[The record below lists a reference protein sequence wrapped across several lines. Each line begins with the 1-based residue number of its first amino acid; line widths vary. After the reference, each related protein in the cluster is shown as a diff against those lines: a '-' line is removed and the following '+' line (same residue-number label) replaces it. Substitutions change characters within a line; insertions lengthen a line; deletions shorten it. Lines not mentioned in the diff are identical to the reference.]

1 MPILWPS
8 LRQVELVDARHCIS
22 SLQVRSL
29 LYLKHRLNVCIVIV
43 FICGT
48 TRKLTEYAHIILRL
62 FLSFFLSR
70 THTHTHTNVTCRINP
85 DYVSPRITE
94 ALIQRGRRSC
104 FMIDKKG
111 FLPAHVACSRH
122 CSPEKLDMLLRVN
135 PDSLFAITSSGD
147 TLLSLATK
155 TATKSHPNYALIN
168 DIRNRLDLS
177 TAAAAAHPSRV
188 SSTDSS
194 EQGTNSRGTEGF
206 GSSFGS
212 TSYNEATSPMA
223 QVRQPKCKRKRKRKI
238 TIDDQDTRT
247 AIKTEVSEQANLL
260 LHFSRHMDD
269 DVGKYIA
276 QV

>member
-1 MPILWPS
+1 
-8 LRQVELVDARHCIS
+8 
-22 SLQVRSL
+22 
-29 LYLKHRLNVCIVIV
+29 
-43 FICGT
+43 
-48 TRKLTEYAHIILRL
+48 
-62 FLSFFLSR
+62 
-70 THTHTHTNVTCRINP
+70 VTCRINP

-122 CSPEKLDMLLRVN
+122 CSPKKLNMLLRVN
-135 PDSLFAITSSGD
+135 PDSLFAMTSSGD

-168 DIRNRLDLS
+168 DIRSRLDLS
-177 TAAAAAHPSRV
+177 TAAAAYPSRV

-206 GSSFGS
+206 GSSLGS
-212 TSYNEATSPMA
+212 TSYNDATSPMA
-223 QVRQPKCKRKRKRKI
+223 QVRQPKCKRKRKRKV

-269 DVGKYIA
+269 DVGKHIA